1 MIVKVCGITNVEDAL
16 VAAGEGVTALG
27 FVFYPRSPR
36 YVDPARAADIIS
48 KLPPEIWKVGVFVN
62 AAPETVAHL
71 AEETG
76 LDVVQLHGDESHA
89 DVPPG
94 LRVWKAFRVDAGF
107 KPERLE
113 GWDVEAILL
122 DSAAPGEY
130 GGTGRPF
137 HWKIAAGLKQRFILA
152 GGLDADNVRDA
163 IRQVHPWGVD
173 ASSRLESVPGKKDH
187 AKMRAFIQAA
197 LSKRNHDFAT

>member
-1 MIVKVCGITNVEDAL
+1 MIVKVCGITNPEDAL
-16 VAAGEGVTALG
+16 VAAGEGVSALG

-36 YVDPARAADIIS
+36 YIDPARAAGIIA
-48 KLPPEIWKVGVFVN
+48 KLPREIWKVGVFVN
-62 AAPETVAHL
+62 TAPDAIARIAAEA
-71 AEETG
+71 G

-94 LRVWKAFRVDAGF
+94 MRTWKAFRVDAGF

-137 HWKIAAGLKQRFILA
+137 HWELARGLNRRFILA
-152 GGLDADNVRDA
+152 GGLDAENVREA
-163 IRQVHPWGVD
+163 IRQVKPWGVD
-173 ASSRLESVPGKKDH
+173 ASSRLESAPGKKDH
-187 AKMRAFIQAA
+187 VKMRAFIQAA
-197 LSKRNHDFAT
+197 LSEKES